1 MVAYEYR
8 CRPCGPFTVRRPM
21 GRAPAD
27 APCPHCGGTAPRA
40 FTAPAVPRTSRA
52 LARALDAQK
61 ASAHEP
67 RVVDRVPPRAPSRV
81 PPASSRVLSPGSA
94 PADPRHSRLPRP

>member
-8 CRPCGPFTVRRPM
+8 CRPCGPFTVRHPM
-21 GRAPAD
+21 GQAPAD

-40 FTAPAVPRTSRA
+40 FTVPAVPRTSRA
-52 LARALDAQK
+52 LARALDAQE
-61 ASAHEP
+61 AGAHEP
-67 RVVDRVPPRAPSRV
+67 HVVDHVPPRVPSA
-81 PPASSRVLSPGSA
+81 ASSRVLSPGSA